1 MSESHAQRL
10 AIPVISQWLSEIEK
24 AKELISANN
33 APTTDASI
41 HQILSLNHPS
51 EQQLDKVQDWVHDAW
66 GDPYSDK
73 PSVEFRV
80 KDAMFKGKGGAVL
93 PLFYIEE
100 YKKSLSHL
108 KTKTVSQRVSRL
120 EKEFLSNFTY
130 LTPTT
135 LKTVMLQ
142 NWIDSYAELES
153 PPAFKTLKG
162 YYQAAQDYLA
172 WLDRKGYLSL
182 PNAFGNVKLPSSKR
196 LKQNIDVVHLED
208 NEIQQILD
216 SITNQEL
223 KDITLIAAYTGCR
236 IEEII
241 QLETHNILKI
251 DNRLVLEITDAKS
264 KAGNRQVPVHRK
276 IESIVQKYNLEG
288 YLFSGSEGKHGT
300 RSDKH
305 SKAFGRIKSKLGF
318 GRDKV
323 FHSLRKSF
331 ITKLDRLDAARAR
344 IQSIVGHEQGDL
356 VGDVYSGGI
365 TMGEKARIIDLIVYD
380 IDMDSTR
387 LESQEKE
394 PN

>member
-1 MSESHAQRL
+1 
-10 AIPVISQWLSEIEK
+10 
-24 AKELISANN
+24 
-33 APTTDASI
+33 
-41 HQILSLNHPS
+41 
-51 EQQLDKVQDWVHDAW
+51 
-66 GDPYSDK
+66 
-73 PSVEFRV
+73 
-80 KDAMFKGKGGAVL
+80 
-93 PLFYIEE
+93 
-100 YKKSLSHL
+100 
-108 KTKTVSQRVSRL
+108 
-120 EKEFLSNFTY
+120 
-130 LTPTT
+130 
-135 LKTVMLQ
+135 MLQ

-196 LKQNIDVVHLED
+196 LKKNIDVVHLED

-216 SITNQEL
+216 STTNQEL
-223 KDITLIAAYTGCR
+223 KDIILIAAYTGCR

-264 KAGNRQVPVHRK
+264 KAGNRQIPVHGE
-276 IESIVQKYNLEG
+276 IESIVEKYNLEG
-288 YLFSGSEGKHGT
+288 YLFSGSKGKHGT

-331 ITKLDRLDAARAR
+331 ITKLDRLDSARAR

-356 VGDVYSGGI
+356 VGDLYSGGI
-365 TMGEKARIIDLIVYD
+365 TMGEKARIIDLIVCD
-380 IDMDSTR
+380 IDIGNVG
-387 LESQEKE
+387 QEKSNE
-394 PN
+394 KV

>member
-1 MSESHAQRL
+1 
-10 AIPVISQWLSEIEK
+10 
-24 AKELISANN
+24 
-33 APTTDASI
+33 
-41 HQILSLNHPS
+41 
-51 EQQLDKVQDWVHDAW
+51 
-66 GDPYSDK
+66 
-73 PSVEFRV
+73 
-80 KDAMFKGKGGAVL
+80 
-93 PLFYIEE
+93 
-100 YKKSLSHL
+100 
-108 KTKTVSQRVSRL
+108 
-120 EKEFLSNFTY
+120 
-130 LTPTT
+130 
-135 LKTVMLQ
+135 MLQ

-196 LKQNIDVVHLED
+196 LKKNIDVVHLED

-216 SITNQEL
+216 STTNQEL
-223 KDITLIAAYTGCR
+223 KDIILIAAYTGCR

-264 KAGNRQVPVHRK
+264 KAGNRQIPVHGK
-276 IESIVQKYNLEG
+276 IESIVEKYNLEG
-288 YLFSGSEGKHGT
+288 YLFSGSKGKHGT

-356 VGDVYSGGI
+356 VGDFYSGGI
-365 TMGEKARIIDLIVYD
+365 TMGEKARIIDLIVCD
-380 IDMDSTR
+380 IDIGNVG
-387 LESQEKE
+387 QEKSNE
-394 PN
+394 KV